1 VTRARD
7 EEGIVLLLVMVLIVV
22 AVSTAYALS
31 KTSLL
36 EVMSTRQQE
45 DHTRA
50 DLLARSGIKLAE
62 RALQDD
68 LVEGD
73 EVNKAVESDRDAW
86 AVLSHQEIEL
96 PGGAVLRVGIRDAG
110 AKVNINSLVDND
122 GKRVGETSK
131 SFLEAVLGH
140 IRDTTPAFKGAAS
153 FGDQEIDDLADAILD
168 WLDKDEE
175 TRVGTPEHE
184 WYVDIKKA
192 KSGPLNRPLFSL
204 DELAPIPYLDPAM
217 LDALKT
223 YFTTEPM
230 FPGGKGGGVN
240 LNTAPPHVLG
250 LIYHGVGEELQLVD
264 QRDVFTLLKARKE
277 GAVFCPEEG
286 QPPCVNFFKV
296 LGIADG
302 ETIFPPLTFQSRV
315 FRIDVE
321 ASVGEA
327 RSCVREVI
335 DRGIG
340 TQPTILFYELSC

>member
-1 VTRARD
+1 VTHKRG
-7 EEGIVLLLVMVLIVV
+7 EEGIVLLLVLVLIVV

-50 DLLARSGIKLAE
+50 DLLARSGIALAQ

-73 EVNKAVESDRDAW
+73 DLNHTVESSRDAW
-86 AVLSHQEIEL
+86 AVLSNQQIEL
-96 PGGAVLRVGIRDAG
+96 PGGAVLRVGVHDAG
-110 AKVNINSLVDND
+110 ARIDINSLIDQE
-122 GKRVGETSK
+122 GKRIGETSK
-131 SFLEAVLGH
+131 SFLVAVFGH
-140 IRDTTPAFKGAAS
+140 IRDTTPAFKGSAS
-153 FGDQEIDDLADAILD
+153 FGDQEIDDLSDAILD
-168 WLDKDEE
+168 WMDKDEE
-175 TRVGTPEHE
+175 TRVGTPERE
-184 WYVDIKKA
+184 WYVEIKKA

-217 LDALKT
+217 LEALKT

-230 FPGGKGGGVN
+230 FPGADTGGVN

-250 LIYHGVGEELQLVD
+250 LIYHGVGQEYQLLD
-264 QRDVFTLLKARKE
+264 QREVFALLKARKD
-277 GAVFCPEEG
+277 GAVFCPAEG
-286 QPPCVNFFKV
+286 KDPCVNFLKV
-296 LGIADG
+296 IGLAEG

-327 RSCVREVI
+327 RSCVHEVI
-335 DRGIG
+335 DRGTG
-340 TQPTILFYELSC
+340 AEPKILFYELSC